1 MKDGLPSAP
10 SFAATTPVTVTVT
23 PFPLLGSFLLLLG
36 NLLLLLL
43 NVHQL
48 GLNTSKLQSREL
60 LPSQNFIYLARP
72 RGGRPQGADPHPSFL
87 YARDGR

>member
-23 PFPLLGSFLLLLG
+23 VTPFPLLSSFLLLLG
-36 NLLLLLL
+36 NLLFLFL

-48 GLNTSKLQSREL
+48 GLNTSKLL
-60 LPSQNFIYLARP
+60 
-72 RGGRPQGADPHPSFL
+72 SF
-87 YARDGR
+87 YSG